1 MKYDYIFIL
10 QQSFQIISIEILIIL
25 QKSLSQY
32 IPHQYYNRY
41 YTQAA
46 YFEPFQNEE
55 YSWTKRENIQTK
67 KAHRKRKK
75 YYDYYM
81 SAEIDER
88 PRKLK
93 CKCTCKKYKTK
104 PFQEYDQRDPCCQ
117 SYCDN
122 NRDNANGIYSPTQN
136 PAQYPNTVNAE
147 MFTPVQYPSFSIIY
161 PTIDLSEIGKA
172 FPWLTW
178 GVTKPTKIDTNGNGK
193 DTRVKIFKMA
203 TVKITMKDD
212 KDRTSTRDDRDK
224 TSTIGDR
231 DRTTD
236 STISNKHE
244 SSTKDIGGKTSTIN
258 ERDKT
263 MTSDDKYKTTTVSDR
278 DFSDK
283 TTRRDD
289 GDGTNAEDSRD
300 GTRAIEKHT
309 TESTTT
315 TTTSTTT
322 TGTAQDSTTES
333 TPESTLSTSY
343 EAGEKFAKLFHH
355 CSKKKKC
362 LQRNNY
368 CSHKNN
374 KIGRYFENDL
384 VERPT
389 IPSYLNGRRR
399 N

>member
-1 MKYDYIFIL
+1 M
-10 QQSFQIISIEILIIL
+10 
-25 QKSLSQY
+25 SQY
-32 IPHQYYNRY
+32 IAHQYYNRF

-55 YSWTKRENIQTK
+55 YSWTKREYIQTR

-81 SAEIDER
+81 SAEIDGR

-122 NRDNANGIYSPTQN
+122 NRDNANGIYTPTQY
-136 PAQYPNTVNAE
+136 PIQYPNTE
-147 MFTPVQYPSFSIIY
+147 MFTPVQYPSFSMIY
-161 PTIDLSEIGKA
+161 HTVDLSEMGKA

-193 DTRVKIFKMA
+193 DT
-203 TVKITMKDD
+203 TTMKDD

-231 DRTTD
+231 DRTAD

-244 SSTKDIGGKTSTIN
+244 SSTKDIRGKTSTIN

-263 MTSDDKYKTTTVSDR
+263 MTSDDRYKTTTISDR

-289 GDGTNAEDSRD
+289 GDGTNAENSRN
-300 GTRAIEKHT
+300 GTRATEKHT

-315 TTTSTTT
+315 TTTSTTI
-322 TGTAQDSTTES
+322 TGTAKDSTTQSTTES
-333 TPESTLSTSY
+333 TLSTFY
-343 EAGEKFAKLFHH
+343 DAGEKLAKHFHH

-399 N
+399 NKIERRFYKEPPHYDI